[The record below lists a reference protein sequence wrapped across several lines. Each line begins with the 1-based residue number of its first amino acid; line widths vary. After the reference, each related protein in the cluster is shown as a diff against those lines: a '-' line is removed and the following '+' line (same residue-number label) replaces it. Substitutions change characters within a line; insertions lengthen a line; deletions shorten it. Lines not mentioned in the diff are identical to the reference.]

1 MIAAIVQAR
10 MGSTRLPGKV
20 LMNLAGKPVLWHIIA
35 RLQHAVRLD
44 RICVATTVEKED
56 DCIEEACRNWNVPVF
71 RGSRDDVLSRY
82 YECAKHIGMHEG
94 KNDYIVRITADCPF
108 VDPSIVDILIENA
121 VNGHYDY
128 VSNIDP
134 PTFPDGLDVEVFR
147 FDVLKTAF
155 KEARLNSEREH
166 VTPFIRN
173 NKSFSKYNHAST
185 TDLSIIRLTLDTYE
199 DYQMILKIYDALY
212 HEGEIISLKDVLKLL
227 DSRTDILAIN
237 AQYKRN
243 EGYKKSLCQDRI
255 IQGDTEP

>member
-1 MIAAIVQAR
+1 MIAAIIQAR

-20 LMNLAGKPVLWHIIA
+20 LMHLAGKPVLWHIVA
-35 RLQHAVRLD
+35 RLQHAARLD
-44 RICVATTVEKED
+44 QICVATSVENED

-82 YECAKHIGMHEG
+82 YECAKHTGMHAG

-128 VSNIDP
+128 MSNTDP

-155 KEARLNSEREH
+155 KEARLASEREH
-166 VTPFIRN
+166 VTPYIRK
-173 NKSFSKYNHAST
+173 NKNVSKYNVTHSP
-185 TDLSIIRLTLDTYE
+185 DLSTVRLTLDTSE
-199 DYQMILKIYDALY
+199 DYHVIAMIYDALY
-212 HEGEIISLKDVLKLL
+212 REGDRITLEDVLKLL
-227 DSRTDILAIN
+227 DSRIDIPAIN
-237 AQYKRN
+237 AQYNRN
-243 EGYKKSLCQDRI
+243 EGYEQSLSQDRI